1 MLKENKISEADYL
14 LISAALNKKSV
25 FTNIENSLLINPF
38 QKIAGFRALL
48 LGLLLMITMSLLGVV
63 VNIYFDGSL
72 GFFFPM
78 GLKAAIKPNFF
89 LLLYQNAAAVFIT
102 ASLFMATALLF
113 RKKRI
118 RVIDFFGTVALARY
132 PLLISLLFTMI
143 EKYLDPSRY
152 NEDITKGIEL
162 HLTLIGTI
170 GNLIFLT
177 CIIWQIITYFFALKE
192 ASGLGGKSLWLS
204 FIIAIL
210 LSDVAG
216 IILTRLFLYV

>member
-1 MLKENKISEADYL
+1 MIKEQNRLLVMLKENKISEADYL

-113 RKKRI
+113 RKNAFGSLI
-118 RVIDFFGTVALARY
+118 FWHGGLGSLPFIDFTSLYDDREIFR
-132 PLLISLLFTMI
+132 PLSL
-143 EKYLDPSRY
+143 
-152 NEDITKGIEL
+152 
-162 HLTLIGTI
+162 
-170 GNLIFLT
+170 
-177 CIIWQIITYFFALKE
+177 
-192 ASGLGGKSLWLS
+192 
-204 FIIAIL
+204 
-210 LSDVAG
+210 
-216 IILTRLFLYV
+216 